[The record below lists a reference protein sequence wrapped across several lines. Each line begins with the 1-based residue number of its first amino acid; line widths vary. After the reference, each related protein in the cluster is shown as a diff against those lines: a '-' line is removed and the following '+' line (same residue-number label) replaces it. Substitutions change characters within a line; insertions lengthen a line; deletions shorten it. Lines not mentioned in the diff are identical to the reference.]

1 MNKVAIV
8 TDSTAYI
15 PKEYVDKY
23 SISVVPQILIWGE
36 QTFEDGV
43 DIQPDEFYR
52 RLASAKVM
60 PTSSQVPV
68 THIKQ
73 TFSTLLDQGY
83 SVLGIFISAKLSGT
97 LQSAM
102 QARDTL
108 PGGKEKIEIV
118 DSQSATMAMG
128 FQALAAARAA
138 ADGASLAEC
147 KALVENVRSHTGVYF
162 VVDTLEFL
170 HRGGRIGGAQRLLG
184 TALNLKPILAV
195 QDGRVDAIERIRTKR
210 RAMER
215 LVEILVEHCAGKP
228 AVRLAGLDAN
238 SPYEA
243 KELLESAS
251 GQLNVIEKVFA
262 TLSPVV
268 GTHTGPGTIGL
279 AYMTEM

>member
-1 MNKVAIV
+1 MNKVAVV

-15 PKEYVDKY
+15 PKEYLEKY

-43 DIQPDEFYR
+43 DILPDEFYR

-60 PTSSQVPV
+60 PTSSQPHVSNM
-68 THIKQ
+68 KE

-102 QARDTL
+102 QAREML
-108 PGGKEKIEIV
+108 AGGQEKIEIV
-118 DSQSATMAMG
+118 DSLSTTMAMG
-128 FQALAAARAA
+128 FQVLTAARAA
-138 ADGASLAEC
+138 ADGASLEEC
-147 KALVENVRSHTGVYF
+147 KILAENARLCTGVYF

-215 LVEILVEHCAGKP
+215 LVEIIVEQCAGKP
-228 AVRLAGLDAN
+228 VVRLAALDAN
-238 SPYEA
+238 APHEA
-243 KELLESAS
+243 KELLDSAS
-251 GQLNVIEKVFA
+251 GQLNVIEKIFTEV
-262 TLSPVV
+262 SPVV
-268 GTHTGPGTIGL
+268 GTHIGPGTVGL
-279 AYMTEM
+279 AYMIET